1 MKKVLLILLANL
13 SFAQNWNP
21 KDNMS
26 LNMYVRA
33 WDGTIATN
41 GVVNSLTDLT
51 GNGNNLTA
59 IGGPT
64 IVPNGIGGLQSIR
77 FNGNNRLEL
86 INPISG
92 ITDLSKRAGWIVYKI
107 EEPNGVSYH
116 NIIMLGA
123 SSYSN
128 AGTTYLHLYNPNLS
142 NDFMLNLHVN
152 SLDITNATPQLSPNY
167 AIFEK
172 SNNTKLN
179 INGSNFSSAS
189 ASQNVN
195 NNNLFVGQWFA
206 KGAKMIFS
214 EMAILDNNVN
224 TISPANLA
232 NLENYFFNTY
242 GIAKKPKV
250 VNAGVSGNNTSDVI
264 NRLAAINANDC
275 DLAVVMIGTNDWNH
289 SSASQR
295 RTPTQYKNNLTTIV
309 QSLKNAGS
317 QVLLLNFPP
326 VLESETTQICS
337 YFCLACDCDV
347 NSTSIAIREKIL
359 EVATEQNVLYY
370 DLKQDFI
377 NVNQPTNLSSSYMQC
392 IANVNRKDGIHP
404 SAAGMDFIATKI
416 KNYLTSNSLNFNSYI
431 FIGDSITFGFGV
443 LPNETFPVK
452 FLSKF

>member
-1 MKKVLLILLANL
+1 MKKVLLILLLANL
-13 SFAQNWNP
+13 TFAQTWNP

-51 GNGNNLTA
+51 GNGNNLVA
-59 IGGPT
+59 VGSPT

-77 FNGNNRLEL
+77 FNGTNRLEL
-86 INPISG
+86 ISPITG

-107 EEPNGVSYH
+107 EDPNGVSYH
-116 NIIMLGA
+116 NVIMLGA
-123 SSYSN
+123 TNYSN
-128 AGTTYLHLYNPNLS
+128 AGTTYLHFYNPNLS
-142 NDFMLNLHVN
+142 NDFILNLHVN
-152 SLDITNATPQLSPNY
+152 SLDVTNGSPQLNPNY

-172 SNNTKLN
+172 STNTKLN
-179 INGSNFSSAS
+179 VNGNAISGTGTQS
-189 ASQNVN
+189 VN
-195 NNNLFVGQWFA
+195 NNNLFVGQWFG

-224 TISPANLA
+224 TISAANLA

-242 GIAKKPKV
+242 GIAKKPRV
-250 VNAGVSGNNTSDVI
+250 VNAGVSGNNTTDVI
-264 NRLAAINANDC
+264 NRLPAINANDC

-289 SSASQR
+289 TSGSQR
-295 RTPTQYKNNLTTIV
+295 RTPTQYKTNLTTIV

-326 VLESETTQICS
+326 VLEEEQTQICS
-337 YFCLACDCDV
+337 YFCLACNCDV
-347 NSTSIAIREKIL
+347 NSTSSAIREKIL

-370 DLKQDFI
+370 DLKQDFV

-392 IANVNRKDGIHP
+392 MANVNRKDGIHP
-404 SAAGMDFIATKI
+404 TATGMDFIATKL
-416 KNYLTSNSLNFNSYI
+416 KNYLTTNNLNFNSYI
-431 FIGDSITFGFGV
+431 FIGDSITFGWG
-443 LPNETFPVK
+443 LIANDSFPSK